1 MILTDLLALSH
12 VPRWSNV
19 RHSPPQSVADHS
31 FRVAV
36 IYLELCA
43 RIGGKRP
50 SLEALTRAIQHD
62 AAEAYTGDIPG
73 DFKREVKEELRA
85 AEAKL
90 GLALGEEPL
99 EREIYLI
106 KLADKIEGYTF
117 ICLNGIGP
125 HADRIKKIMKDEL
138 IELAG
143 VDWPIVRII
152 SQDIIEESERN

>member
-31 FRVAV
+31 YRVAV

-43 RIGGKRP
+43 RLGKEP
-50 SLEALTRAIQHD
+50 SLRGLTRAIRHD
-62 AAEAYTGDIPG
+62 AAESYTGDIPG

-90 GLALGEEPL
+90 GLALGEEPADW
-99 EREIYLI
+99 EKRLI
-106 KLADKIEGYTF
+106 KIADKIEGFTF
-117 ICLNGIGP
+117 IFVNGIGP
-125 HADRIKKIMKDEL
+125 HGERIKDLMREEL
-138 IELAG
+138 RMLAG
-143 VDWPIVRII
+143 GDWQPVRILA
-152 SQDIIEESERN
+152 QDIIEESERN